1 MTALVIGV
9 GHRFRGDDA
18 VGPLVA
24 DRIADLVAARGLS
37 GVEVIEHHGE
47 GTDLMERWS
56 GHARVVVVDA
66 TCAEADA
73 GTVRRWDAAAA
84 PLPAG
89 LFPKG
94 SHVFGLA
101 EGVEMARLLGRLPE
115 RMTIFGIAGLAFT
128 AGAPLS
134 PQVDLAADR
143 VASEVI
149 ELLLE

>member
-24 DRIADLVAARGLS
+24 DRVADLVAARGLS
-37 GVEVIEHHGE
+37 GVAVIEHHGE

-56 GHARVVVVDA
+56 GHDRVVIVDA
-66 TCAEADA
+66 TCSAAA
-73 GTVRRWDAAAA
+73 PGAVRQWDAAAA

-101 EGVEMARLLGRLPE
+101 EGVEMARLLGRLPSH
-115 RMTIFGIAGLAFT
+115 MIIFGIEGRSFA
-128 AGAPLS
+128 AGASLS
-134 PQVDLAADR
+134 PSVDR
-143 VASEVI
+143 SVNEVARKIIEV
-149 ELLLE
+149 LLL